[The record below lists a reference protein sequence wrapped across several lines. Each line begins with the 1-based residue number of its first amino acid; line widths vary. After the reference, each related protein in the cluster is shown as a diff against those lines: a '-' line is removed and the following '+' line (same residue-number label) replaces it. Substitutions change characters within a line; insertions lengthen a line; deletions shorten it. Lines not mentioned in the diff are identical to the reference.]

1 MVCSHGNLM
10 KLVCALF
17 LIASFLD
24 HLLTVFPLADD
35 CQCIVPKHRG
45 VSALVACI
53 SSNRVHTIIIMVHVH
68 VCVLY
73 SNRI

>member
-53 SSNRVHTIIIMVHVH
+53 SSN
-68 VCVLY
+68 
-73 SNRI
+73 